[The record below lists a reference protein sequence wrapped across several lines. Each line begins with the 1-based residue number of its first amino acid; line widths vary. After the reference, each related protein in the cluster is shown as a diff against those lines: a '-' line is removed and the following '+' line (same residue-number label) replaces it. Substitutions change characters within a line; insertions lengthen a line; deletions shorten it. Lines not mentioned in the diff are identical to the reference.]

1 VKSFTIVIPI
11 YNEAQNIQNLL
22 KEITLCLSEVHS
34 YEIIIVDDGSQD
46 LEPNMIARLEN
57 TFSFVKIC
65 NHTKNLGQS
74 KAILTGVTKAKYD
87 TIITID
93 GDGQNNPKDIL
104 KLINLYYNNNYQ
116 LLGGLR
122 VNRQDNVIKKI
133 SSKIAN
139 KIRQSI
145 LKDECSDTGCSLKI
159 FSKKIYLKLP
169 YFNGNHR
176 FLPALFKGYGYIT
189 KFVPVDHRKRTG
201 GISKY
206 GTLDRLFKGLRDL
219 ILVRNLIKKY
229 RND

>member
-1 VKSFTIVIPI
+1 MKSFTIVIPI

-22 KEITLCLSEVHS
+22 KEITLFLSEVHS

-46 LEPNMIARLEN
+46 LEPNMIAKLEN
-57 TFSFVKIC
+57 MFSFVKLC

-74 KAILTGVTKAKYD
+74 KAIFTGVTKAKYD

-104 KLINLYYNNNYQ
+104 KLINLYYNNNCQ
-116 LLGGLR
+116 LVGGLR
-122 VNRQDNVIKKI
+122 VNRQDSVIKKI

-159 FSKKIYLKLP
+159 FSKKVYLKLP

-176 FLPALFKGYGYIT
+176 FLPALFKGYGYIA
-189 KFVPVDHRKRTG
+189 KFVPVDHRKRTR

-219 ILVRNLIKKY
+219 IHVRNLIKKH

>member
-1 VKSFTIVIPI
+1 MKSFSIVIPI
-11 YNEAQNIQNLL
+11 YNESQNILNLV
-22 KEITLCLSEVHS
+22 KEIIFFLSNAYS

-46 LEPNMIARLEN
+46 LRPSLITILKNK
-57 TFSFVKIC
+57 FSFVTIC

-74 KAILTGVTKAKYD
+74 KAILTGVINAKYD

-104 KLINLYYNNNYQ
+104 NLANLYYNNNY
-116 LLGGLR
+116 LLIGGLR
-122 VNRQDNVIKKI
+122 INRQDNIIKKV

-139 KIRQSI
+139 NIRQFF

-159 FSKKIYLKLP
+159 FSKKVYLELP

-189 KFVPVDHRKRTG
+189 KFIPVDHRKRNR

-206 GTLDRLFKGLRDL
+206 GTFNRLFKGLNDL
-219 ILVRNLIKKY
+219 IYVRSLIKK
-229 RND
+229 RHND